1 MKGSNKIELNQATM
15 CAAVQHYF
23 ETVVF
28 QPAACPKVEAVDSVD
43 RTQGT
48 FWVKVV
54 EPETEIRR
62 EPWVH
67 PGTLV

>member
-43 RTQGT
+43 RTRCHFYLSCQR
-48 FWVKVV
+48 
-54 EPETEIRR
+54 PAAS
-62 EPWVH
+62 
-67 PGTLV
+67 